1 MSETATTTIYTR
13 VSVKDVDQQAF
24 VKALA
29 AFLKKTGKLKVPA
42 WADLVKLGVFNELAP
57 SDSDWFYVR
66 CASIARHL
74 YLRRAGVGALSR
86 VYGGK
91 KRNGVR
97 PGHFR
102 CASSNILRKCLQAL
116 ENVKLVE
123 KYEK

>member
-1 MSETATTTIYTR
+1 MSETATTTYTR

-57 SDSDWFYVR
+57 IDNDWFYVR

-74 YLRRAGVGALSR
+74 YIRRAGVGALAR

-102 CASSNILRKCLQAL
+102 CGYSNVLRKCLQAL

-123 KYEK
+123 KFEK